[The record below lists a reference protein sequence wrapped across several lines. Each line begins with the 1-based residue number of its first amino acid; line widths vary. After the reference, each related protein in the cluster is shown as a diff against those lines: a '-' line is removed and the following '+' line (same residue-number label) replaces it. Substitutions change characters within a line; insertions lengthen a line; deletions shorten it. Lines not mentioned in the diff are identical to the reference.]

1 MRADEFKE
9 ILYEKE
15 EETGIVTVTMNT
27 PRRKN
32 ALSAYTFLELWWS
45 MDIFRKDE
53 TAHAMIMTGAKNPDN
68 PDPTKEAFS
77 SGAYFNP
84 DANKGVNQ
92 DLLDQIDATDIAQ
105 KKLVEKMWYLDKPI
119 IAAVNGLAIG
129 GAFTMVLSC
138 ADLIYMSEH
147 AWARMP
153 FVRLGIAP
161 ELASTFIL
169 PRLIGMQRTKQ
180 LMYFGE
186 DIPAARAYEFGL
198 INEVVAHDQLLP
210 RAREAA
216 LKLIPPGGPGMAVRL
231 TKRALHRQLNGD
243 IQRALDEENIALN
256 ESMKSEDFREA
267 VIARMQKRDP
277 VYKGK

>member
-1 MRADEFKE
+1 MKAEQFKD
-9 ILYEKE
+9 ILYQKE

-32 ALSAYTFLELWWS
+32 ALSAYSFLELWWS
-45 MDIFRKDE
+45 VDIFQKDD
-53 TAHAMIMTGAKNPDN
+53 TAHAMILTGAKDPND
-68 PDPTKEAFS
+68 PDPTREAFS
-77 SGAYFNP
+77 SGASFNP
-84 DANKGVNQ
+84 DATKGVPP
-92 DLLDQIDATDIAQ
+92 DLLDQIDSTDIAQ
-105 KKLVEKMWYLDKPI
+105 KKLVAKLWYLDKPV

-138 ADLIYMSEH
+138 ADLVYMSEH

-186 DIPAARAYEFGL
+186 DIPAARAYELGL
-198 INEVVAHDQLLP
+198 INEVVPHDELLAH
-210 RAREAA
+210 AREAA

-231 TKRALHRQLNGD
+231 TKRALHRQLNGE

-256 ESMKSEDFREA
+256 QSIESEDFMEA
-267 VIARMQKRDP
+267 ITARIQKRDP

>member
-1 MRADEFKE
+1 MRAEQFKD
-9 ILYEKE
+9 IIYDRE

-32 ALSAYTFLELWWS
+32 ALSAYSFLELWWAI
-45 MDIFRKDE
+45 DIFQKDE
-53 TAHAMIMTGAKNPDN
+53 AAHVMIMTGAKDPKN
-68 PDPTKEAFS
+68 PDPRKEAFS
-77 SGAYFNP
+77 SGAAFDPNAT
-84 DANKGVNQ
+84 AN
-92 DLLDQIDATDIAQ
+92 LPPEILDQIDPTDIAQ
-105 KKLVEKMWYLDKPI
+105 KKLVIKLWYTDKPV

-129 GAFTMVLSC
+129 GAFTMVLGC

-147 AWARMP
+147 AWGRMP

-186 DIPAARAYEFGL
+186 DIPAQRALELGL
-198 INEVVAHDQLLP
+198 INEVVPHDELLP
-210 RAREAA
+210 HARAAA

-231 TKRALHRQLNGD
+231 TKRALHRQLDGE

-256 ESMKSEDFREA
+256 QSIGSEDFVEA
-267 VIARMQKRDP
+267 VTARMQKRDP

>member
-1 MRADEFKE
+1 MKAEQFKD
-9 ILYEKE
+9 ILYQKE

-32 ALSAYTFLELWWS
+32 ALSAYSFLELWWAV
-45 MDIFRKDE
+45 DILEKDD
-53 TAHAMIMTGAKNPDN
+53 TAHAMIMTGAKDPND
-68 PDPTKEAFS
+68 PDPTREAFS
-77 SGAYFNP
+77 SGAAFDPN
-84 DANKGVNQ
+84 AAKGVSP
-92 DLLDQIDATDIAQ
+92 DLMDQIDPTDIAQ
-105 KKLVEKMWYLDKPI
+105 KKLVLKLWYLDKPV

-186 DIPAARAYEFGL
+186 DIPAARAYELGL
-198 INEVVAHDQLLP
+198 INEVVPHGELLAH
-210 RAREAA
+210 AREAA

-231 TKRALHRQLNGD
+231 TKRALHRQLDGE
-243 IQRALDEENIALN
+243 IQRALDDENIALN
-256 ESMKSEDFREA
+256 QSIDSEDFIEA
-267 VIARMQKRDP
+267 ITARMQKRDP

>member
-1 MRADEFKE
+1 MKAEQFKD
-9 ILYEKE
+9 ILYDKE

-32 ALSAYTFLELWWS
+32 ALSAYSFLELWWAA
-45 MDIFRKDE
+45 DIFQKED
-53 TAHAMIMTGAKNPDN
+53 AVHVMIVTGAKDPGN
-68 PDPTKEAFS
+68 PDPKKEAFS
-77 SGAYFNP
+77 SGAAFDPN
-84 DANKGVNQ
+84 ATK
-92 DLLDQIDATDIAQ
+92 DLPPEILDQIDPTDIAQ
-105 KKLVEKMWYLDKPI
+105 KKLVTKLWYLDKPV

-129 GAFTMVLSC
+129 GAFTMILSC

-186 DIPAARAYEFGL
+186 DIPAARAYELGL
-198 INEVVAHDQLLP
+198 INEVVPHDDLLA

-231 TKRALHRQLNGD
+231 TKRALHRQLDGE
-243 IQRALDEENIALN
+243 IQRALDEENVALN
-256 ESMKSEDFREA
+256 QSIDSEDFVEA
-267 VIARMQKRDP
+267 VTARMQKRDP

>member
-1 MRADEFKE
+1 MKAEQFKD

-32 ALSAYTFLELWWS
+32 ALSAYSFLELWWS
-45 MDIFRKDE
+45 VDIFQKDD
-53 TAHAMIMTGAKNPDN
+53 TAHAMILTGAKDPNH
-68 PDPTKEAFS
+68 PDPTREAFS
-77 SGAYFNP
+77 AGAAFNP
-84 DANKGVNQ
+84 DATK
-92 DLLDQIDATDIAQ
+92 DIPLDILDQIDSTDIAQ
-105 KKLVEKMWYLDKPI
+105 KKLVAKLWYLDKPV
-119 IAAVNGLAIG
+119 IAAINGLAIG

-138 ADLIYMSEH
+138 ADLVYMSEH

-186 DIPAARAYEFGL
+186 DIPATRAFELGL
-198 INEVVAHDQLLP
+198 INEVVPHDQLLAH
-210 RAREAA
+210 AREAA
-216 LKLIPPGGPGMAVRL
+216 LKLIPPGGPGLAVRL
-231 TKRALHRQLNGD
+231 TKRALHRQLNGE

-256 ESMKSEDFREA
+256 QSIDSEDFMEA
-267 VIARMQKRDP
+267 VTARMQKRDP

>member
-1 MRADEFKE
+1 MKAEQFKD
-9 ILYEKE
+9 ILYQKE

-32 ALSAYTFLELWWS
+32 ALSAYSFLELWWS
-45 MDIFRKDE
+45 VDIFQKDD
-53 TAHAMIMTGAKNPDN
+53 TAHAMILTGARDPNH
-68 PDPTKEAFS
+68 PDPKREAFS
-77 SGAYFNP
+77 SGAAFDP
-84 DANKGVNQ
+84 DATKG
-92 DLLDQIDATDIAQ
+92 LPPEILDQIDSTDIAQ
-105 KKLVEKMWYLDKPI
+105 KKLVTKLWYLDKPV

-138 ADLIYMSEH
+138 ADLVYMSEH

-186 DIPAARAYEFGL
+186 DIPAARAYELGL
-198 INEVVAHDQLLP
+198 INEVVPHDELLAH
-210 RAREAA
+210 AREAA

-231 TKRALHRQLNGD
+231 TKRALHRQLNGE

-256 ESMKSEDFREA
+256 PSIESEDFMEA
-267 VIARMQKRDP
+267 ITARIQKRDP